1 MAAVPMVEVRD
12 LRKSY
17 GKLDAVRGVSFT
29 IPERTIFGLLG
40 PNGAGKTSIIEMI
53 EGLRVPD
60 SGEVRVCG
68 LRPIEDAMQVRQ
80 LLGAQLQTT
89 PLPDK
94 IRVREALEL
103 FASFYASPA
112 NVDELLGWV
121 GLQAKA
127 STYFQ
132 YLSGG
137 EKQRVALG
145 LALVGNPK
153 MLFLDEPTTGLD
165 AKIRRELH
173 ELILR
178 VRDQGKS
185 ILISTHYIEEA
196 ERLCDLVGILD
207 QGQLHAIGHPRQ
219 LIEDQG
225 AGDRLEVALRDPVD
239 LTVLGG
245 LAGVEAVQP
254 SSNGNGG
261 NVYFLRGRNGGK
273 MLASLAVYADHQ
285 GNELL
290 EARVAHASLE
300 DVYLS
305 LTGRRIG
312 E

>member
-1 MAAVPMVEVRD
+1 MDLVSVQN
-12 LRKSY
+12 LRKTY
-17 GKLDAVRGVSFT
+17 GKLEAVRGVSFN

-60 SGEVRVCG
+60 SGTVEVCG
-68 LRPIEDAMQVRQ
+68 LRPIEDAMRVRQ
-80 LLGAQLQTT
+80 LLGAQLQSTS
-89 PLPDK
+89 LPDK
-94 IRVREALEL
+94 IRVREAFEL
-103 FASFYASPA
+103 FAGFYAQPA
-112 NVDELLGWV
+112 NVNDLLDWV
-121 GLQAKA
+121 GLREKSNAF
-127 STYFQ
+127 FQ

-178 VRDQGKS
+178 IRDQGKS

-196 ERLCDLVGILD
+196 ERLCDKVGIID
-207 QGQLHAIGHPRQ
+207 RGQLHAIGHPRQ

-225 AGDRLEVALRDPVD
+225 EGDRLELTLRDAISEAELAALPGVD
-239 LTVLGG
+239 RVQ
-245 LAGVEAVQP
+245 AVD
-254 SSNGNGG
+254 GTY
-261 NVYFLRGRNGGK
+261 VLRGKSGGK
-273 MLASLAVYADHQ
+273 MLATVAVYADHA
-285 GNELL
+285 GNELM
-290 EARVAHASLE
+290 EARIAHTSLE